1 MSDDPVMEAIASLPL
16 MLLMAAFIA
25 GAFIAGLV
33 IGLVL

>member
-1 MSDDPVMEAIASLPL
+1 MSDDPVMDAISRLPL
-16 MLLMAAFIA
+16 KLLMAAFIA

>member
-1 MSDDPVMEAIASLPL
+1 MSDDPVMDAIARLPL

-25 GAFIAGLV
+25 GLA